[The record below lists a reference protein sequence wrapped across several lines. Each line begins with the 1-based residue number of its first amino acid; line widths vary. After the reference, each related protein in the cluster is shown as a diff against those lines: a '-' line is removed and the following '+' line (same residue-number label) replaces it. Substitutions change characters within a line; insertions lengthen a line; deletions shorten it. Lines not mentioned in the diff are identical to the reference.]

1 MSEETTSVSRKN
13 DHWVDAL
20 AAVVLVGI
28 FVIGLVYWVSSQS

>member
-1 MSEETTSVSRKN
+1 MSEEMTPINRKT

-28 FVIGLVYWVSSQS
+28 FVTATIYWVSSQS